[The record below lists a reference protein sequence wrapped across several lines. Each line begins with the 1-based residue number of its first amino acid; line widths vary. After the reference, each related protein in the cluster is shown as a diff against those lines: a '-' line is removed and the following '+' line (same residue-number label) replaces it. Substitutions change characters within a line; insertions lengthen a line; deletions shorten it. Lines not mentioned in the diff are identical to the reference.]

1 VALIHRILLAWALD
15 TTDSDIVVCGCSVSV
30 RAQAFLPIM
39 AAPFVFSCCVLL
51 LISMAACLV
60 WLAVPPVS
68 MRATRR
74 SRIIRERTRKL
85 SLMSGSPLLAE
96 ANRRLEQA
104 GFEKV
109 LPEGLA
115 AAARADNEDLVDP
128 YHWTYGN
135 IATG

>member
-1 VALIHRILLAWALD
+1 
-15 TTDSDIVVCGCSVSV
+15 
-30 RAQAFLPIM
+30 M

-60 WLAVPPVS
+60 WLGVPPVS